1 MIHWRTTIWTMR
13 EPEYSPYMA
22 IKRGIPITRVLGSVE
37 REKIVMLHSRLPER
51 VKLAHRTKSDNMMIF
66 WRVSAAMNRR
76 FIA

>member
-1 MIHWRTTIWTMR
+1 MS

-51 VKLAHRTKSDNMMIF
+51 VKLAQMIRRVSMISF
-66 WRVSAAMNRR
+66 WSVSAAMNRR